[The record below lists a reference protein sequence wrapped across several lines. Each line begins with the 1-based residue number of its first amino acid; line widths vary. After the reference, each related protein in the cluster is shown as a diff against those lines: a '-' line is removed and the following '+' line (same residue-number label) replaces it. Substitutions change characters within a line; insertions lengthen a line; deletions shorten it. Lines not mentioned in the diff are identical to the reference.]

1 MLSQE
6 AQILERVISIAINTK
21 YPDVPPSEEDFMR
34 EAKDLRA
41 KFPVSEEE
49 FMQVVKNLKASLVV
63 TMDVGVY
70 ISDRSSD
77 HQSWLPSRRAEIDF
91 YYWNRFKRYLEDV
104 KGWNHRVTANLE
116 TVSNEIVDLLG
127 DPKSKKPWQRR
138 GLVLGDVQSGKTV
151 NYTAICNK
159 AADTGYKVIIVLA
172 GMMENLRMQT
182 QKRLDKEFAG
192 RLSKDL
198 LRLKGKQEVRNVFDG
213 VGKID
218 SSKRI
223 SAFTTVLYD
232 FNMSIL
238 NSNDLTL
245 RNISEPALFVVK
257 KNKSVLK
264 NLESWLCSNNADSTG
279 KIDLPLLLIDD
290 EADNASVNTKKEDQ
304 DPTAI
309 NEAIRSIL
317 NRFYQATY
325 LGITATPFANI
336 FINPE
341 TEDDMIGQDLFPK
354 DFIYVLSPPS
364 NYIGANAIFGEDAK
378 YDSSLVRLDTDEMEA
393 YFPFKH
399 KKDHE
404 VEELPPSLYEAMA
417 YFLLTNAVR
426 DLRGDTKDHR
436 SMLINVSRFTDVQV
450 RIRESAIVWLEQV
463 KSDVRN
469 YAALDESQ
477 ALRIESLN
485 FLKQVWD
492 KYDLE
497 SKAGVAWKVIQQE
510 YLHKAISPIEIRA
523 VNQKT
528 GAASLNYDAHEEN
541 GLRVIAVGG
550 NSLSRGL
557 TLEGLCVSYFYRNSQ
572 MYDTLLQMCR
582 WFGYRPNY
590 NDIFKIWMSEDVI
603 DWYGYITEA
612 ANELRDEIS
621 KMNKLNLTPRDFGL
635 KVRQD
640 PNSLIVTARNK
651 MRTATQVSRPITV
664 TGKLLETPRLK
675 SKPDVLEANERA
687 FKLFVASLDSSG
699 TRKEIDQ
706 KGHFWSG
713 VHKDLV
719 VDLLRSFETH
729 PWHLSFQGRALA
741 EYIEKNSGYAEWDVF
756 IPDGSD
762 EEKIIELDGANG
774 PIPVKRQ
781 VRHVEEANGMIK
793 VMGTKVRVGAGGCTK
808 AGLSKDQIKEAEK
821 VFKQMHP
828 DRKSKGVPDSA
839 YLICDRKPLLM
850 LHVLKSKQDEE
861 LPYNAKIPETLYAI
875 GIGLPGNGEVE
886 TANYV
891 VNMVELSNWMD
902 IDDEEDDEDA
912 I

>member
-1 MLSQE
+1 MLTQE
-6 AQILERVISIAINTK
+6 AQILERFISVAINTK
-21 YPDVPPSEEDFMR
+21 YPEAPP
-34 EAKDLRA
+34 
-41 KFPVSEEE
+41 SEEE
-49 FMQVVKNLKASLVV
+49 FMAEANALRAAFPVSDEEFEQIVRNLKASLVI

-70 ISDRSSD
+70 ISGRSSD
-77 HQSWLPSRRAEIDF
+77 HQSWLPGRRADIDF
-91 YYWNRFKRYLEDV
+91 YYWNRFKRYLEEV
-104 KGWNHRVTANLE
+104 KGWNTRVTANLE
-116 TVSNEIVDLLG
+116 TVANEIVDLLG
-127 DPKSKKPWQRR
+127 DPRSSKPWQRR

-151 NYTAICNK
+151 NYTAICNT

-264 NLESWLCSNNADSTG
+264 NLESWLCSNNADHTG

-317 NRFYQATY
+317 NRFYKASY
-325 LGITATPFANI
+325 VGITATPFANI

-341 TEDDMIGQDLFPK
+341 TEDEMIGEDLFPE
-354 DFIYVLSPPS
+354 DFIYVLSPPT
-364 NYIGANAIFGEDAK
+364 NYIGANAIFGEDSK
-378 YDSSLVRLDTDEMEA
+378 YDTSLVRLDTDEMEA
-393 YFPFKH
+393 YIPFKH
-399 KKDHE
+399 KKDLP
-404 VEELPPSLYEAMA
+404 VEELPPSLYEAMG

-450 RIRESAIVWLEQV
+450 KIRENVIVWLEKV

-477 ALRIESLN
+477 AMMIESIY
-485 FLKQVWD
+485 FLRQVWE
-492 KYDLE
+492 KYELE
-497 SKAGVAWKVIQQE
+497 YKAGVTWKVIQQE
-510 YLHKAISPIEIRA
+510 YLHKSIAPIEVRA

-528 GAASLNYDAHEEN
+528 GAASLNYDAHEED

-572 MYDTLLQMCR
+572 MYDTLLQMGR

-603 DWYGYITEA
+603 DWYGYINA
-612 ANELRDEIS
+612 ASNELKDEIS
-621 KMNKLNLTPRDFGL
+621 KMNKNNLTPRDFGL

-651 MRTATQVSRPITV
+651 MRTGTQVSRPITV

-675 SKPDVLEANERA
+675 SKSEVLAANERA

-699 TRKEIDQ
+699 APKDIEQ
-706 KGHFWSG
+706 NGHFWNG
-713 VHKDLV
+713 IHKDLV
-719 VDLLRSFETH
+719 VDLLLSFDTH
-729 PWHLSFQGRALA
+729 PWHMSFQGRALA
-741 EYIEKNSGYAEWDVF
+741 EYIEKNSGFMEWDVF
-756 IPDGSD
+756 IPNGSD
-762 EEKIIELDGANG
+762 ESLFVLNGANG
-774 PIPVKRQ
+774 PIQVNRQ
-781 VRHVEEANGMIK
+781 ERLITEANGMIK
-793 VMGTKVRVGAGGCTK
+793 VSGTKVRVGSGGCTK
-808 AGLSKDQIKEAEK
+808 AGLTKEQIQEAEK
-821 VFKQMHP
+821 TYKQIHP
-828 DRKSKGVPDSA
+828 DRKSKSVPDSA
-839 YLICDRKPLLM
+839 YLIGERKPLLM
-850 LHVLKSKQDEE
+850 LHVLKSKQDED
-861 LPYNAKIPETLYAI
+861 LPHNPRIPETLYAI

-902 IDDEEDDEDA
+902 IDDNEDDDDA